1 VALARL
7 INAQMPGAAVLPW
20 EVDEID
26 EIWLDVFRTMT
37 QGGAL
42 REEARQRVQ
51 TAKANWLSR
60 HPTYGK

>member
-7 INAQMPGAAVLPW
+7 INTQMPGAAVLPW